1 MARTEP
7 RVVITGMGLISP
19 LGNSPA
25 DLWSAISAGRSGVR
39 PLRSLPNDCLPV
51 SVGAEAWD
59 FTGAIEDFGTLDKQT
74 VRSVKKG
81 LKVMCREIQMGVAA
95 AQRAIADADL
105 TVDKRDPERT
115 GVSYGSDYLMT
126 VPEEFILGVRHCLNG
141 EGEFEFSRW
150 AKDGMS
156 KIDPLWLLKYLPN
169 MPASHIA
176 IFNDLRGPNNSVT
189 LRETSGNLA
198 IAEAFYIIQRGLAD
212 SLVAGATGTRVHPL
226 RTVHV
231 VMQEEVCQN
240 ATLPAEQQ
248 SRPFDRDRAG
258 MVLGEG
264 AAAILVERYE
274 HAMNRG
280 ARILGEVIGY
290 GASTVADRGGRGDG
304 AKALVNAMRRA
315 LVTADL
321 KPSAIGH
328 VHAHGISTIQGDRA
342 EAEAIGEVF
351 GGAEVP
357 VTAAKSYFGNPGAGG
372 GVLELIVSL
381 LAFQHQQ
388 LPPVLNCENPD
399 PDFQLE
405 LCRSADVSPGDSV
418 MNLSLTP
425 QGQANALIIRRAS

>member
-1 MARTEP
+1 MARSEP

-19 LGNSPA
+19 LGNSA
-25 DLWSAISAGRSGVR
+25 SDLWSAVSSGRSGVR
-39 PLRSLPNDCLPV
+39 PLRSLPRNCLPI

-95 AQRAIADADL
+95 AQRALADSEL
-105 TVDKRDPERT
+105 TADKRDPERT

-126 VPEEFILGVRHCLNG
+126 VPEEFILGVRHCLNA

-150 AKDGMS
+150 ARDGMS

-198 IAEAFYIIQRGLAD
+198 IAEAYYIIQRGLAD
-212 SLVAGATGTRVHPL
+212 SLIAGATGTRVHPL

-231 VMQEEVCQN
+231 VMQEEVCQSE
-240 ATLPAEQQ
+240 LPAEQQ

-264 AAAILVERYE
+264 AAAIVVERYE
-274 HAMNRG
+274 HAASRG
-280 ARILGEVIGY
+280 ARILGELVGY
-290 GASTVADRGGRGDG
+290 GASTVADRGGKGNG
-304 AKALVNAMRRA
+304 ARALVNAMRRA
-315 LVTADL
+315 LVTAEL
-321 KPSAIGH
+321 NPAEIGH
-328 VHAHGISTIQGDRA
+328 IHAHGISTVQGDRA
-342 EAEAIGEVF
+342 EAEAISEVF
-351 GGAEVP
+351 GETRVP
-357 VTAAKSYFGNPGAGG
+357 VTAAKSYFGNPGASG

-388 LPPVLNCENPD
+388 LPPVLNFENPD
-399 PDFQLE
+399 SDCPLE
-405 LCRSADVSPGDSV
+405 ICRTADVSPGDSV

-425 QGQANALIIRRAS
+425 QGQANALIVRRAS